1 MKIIYVVKDILHR
14 YPPCISQIVMLRE
27 QSVDVIVVTEMC
39 DEETTK
45 MLTALDVKIELL
57 GNFKARANNLERV
70 LRLFKFKNNAIRL
83 LKKIYKDD
91 DIIWIGTERTG
102 IMLYGFLK
110 NKTVILNDL
119 ELNDANWL
127 YKMGVG
133 RCLKHTNA
141 VVACEKNRARIMQT
155 WYSVKKR
162 PFVMPNKPYY
172 ELKCKKSTEV
182 EVFEKKLL
190 KKKYILYQGILDK
203 ERPLDTIADALN
215 KTKEHYTFVIIGKG
229 KSDESDN
236 EYIEKLRGIY
246 PDIIYGGYFPAPQHL
261 YVTQNAYMGIAIYDT
276 SSLNTLFCAP
286 NKTFEYAKFGVPVL
300 GSDIPGLQLTVEK
313 YNAGICVDIEEPIQI
328 AKAIDDIAENYEK
341 YQVGA
346 KVFYDSVDNRKVMK
360 EILKEVGL

>member
-1 MKIIYVVKDILHR
+1 M
-14 YPPCISQIVMLRE
+14 
-27 QSVDVIVVTEMC
+27 
-39 DEETTK
+39 
-45 MLTALDVKIELL
+45 
-57 GNFKARANNLERV
+57 
-70 LRLFKFKNNAIRL
+70 
-83 LKKIYKDD
+83 
-91 DIIWIGTERTG
+91 
-102 IMLYGFLK
+102 
-110 NKTVILNDL
+110 
-119 ELNDANWL
+119 
-127 YKMGVG
+127 
-133 RCLKHTNA
+133 
-141 VVACEKNRARIMQT
+141 
-155 WYSVKKR
+155 
-162 PFVMPNKPYY
+162 
-172 ELKCKKSTEV
+172 
-182 EVFEKKLL
+182 
-190 KKKYILYQGILDK
+190 DK

-346 KVFYDSVDNRKVMK
+346 KAFYDSVDNRKVMK